1 MQVLNMKQYQHRG
14 GDNGD
19 PLKPRENASQMAEV
33 LRANQKLIAIGRLTG
48 SIAHEINNPLEA
60 IANLL
65 YLIEQDAELSPQS
78 RSYLQLAEQELG
90 RVVQISKQT
99 LNFYRETSAPVSM
112 LIKDLLEE
120 VLVLYARR
128 LKEKHIHLSRKYKPS
143 QMVSVFPGEL
153 RQVFSNLIANAIEA
167 CPPDGSLW
175 IRVRPAGMDGDKKGV
190 RITIADNGTGMEP
203 SVLRKIGRPFLTTKG
218 HHGTGLGLWVTMSIL
233 ARYGARLR
241 VRSTTRP
248 GRHGTVFS
256 ILMPAEAR
264 PQGNREELWRAAS

>member
-1 MQVLNMKQYQHRG
+1 MRHFCGWLRRKHMQVLSISKFHGR
-14 GDNGD
+14 
-19 PLKPRENASQMAEV
+19 PREEEHTRSRRSDSMNQNATTNVDELLQ
-33 LRANQKLIAIGRLTG
+33 ANQKLIAIGRLTG

-78 RSYLQLAEQELG
+78 RSYLKLAEQELG

-167 CPPDGSLW
+167 CPPEGSLW
-175 IRVRPAGMDGDKKGV
+175 IRVRPAGMDGDK
-190 RITIADNGTGMEP
+190 T
-203 SVLRKIGRPFLTTKG
+203 
-218 HHGTGLGLWVTMSIL
+218 
-233 ARYGARLR
+233 
-241 VRSTTRP
+241 
-248 GRHGTVFS
+248 
-256 ILMPAEAR
+256 
-264 PQGNREELWRAAS
+264 

>member
-1 MQVLNMKQYQHRG
+1 MRVLNINQYQHRS
-14 GDNGD
+14 GDDD
-19 PLKPRENASQMAEV
+19 PQHLQNASEMADV

-65 YLIEQDAELSPQS
+65 YLIEQDTELSSQS
-78 RSYLQLAEQELG
+78 RSYLKLAEQELG
-90 RVVQISKQT
+90 RVIQISKQT

-112 LIKDLLEE
+112 LIRDLLEE

-128 LKEKHIHLSRKYKPS
+128 LKEKHIHLSRKYAPS
-143 QMVSVFPGEL
+143 QTVSVLPGEM

-167 CPPDGSLW
+167 CPPEGSLW
-175 IRVRPAGMDGDKKGV
+175 IRVRPASMDGDKKGV
-190 RITIADNGTGMEP
+190 RITIADNGSGMEP

-233 ARYGARLR
+233 ARYGVRWR
-241 VRSTTRP
+241 VRSTTSP
-248 GRHGTVFS
+248 GRHGTIFS
-256 ILMPAEAR
+256 ILMPVEMR
-264 PQGNREELWRAAS
+264 PRDNCEELWRAAS